1 MSAQLILYTQI
12 YNGTYTFT
20 GSPTIQYVADG
31 NFSNGL
37 TATTDTT
44 NSQPS
49 HYAVTNSVAI
59 SAWKGY
65 RSTGGAFASCS
76 TPSISASGLTLS
88 SNAGSASST
97 GVYQLISNLTVGQC
111 YEVKINITS
120 GNASG
125 VLGVGNAFANSWVV
139 SNVNYYNLG
148 STFTGLI
155 PSATTLTYTRT
166 AHYTEEVL
174 LLDYRAD
181 NGTSIVIDNIS
192 ITECPPATTPF
203 DFSDGQVICDLYE
216 EESIPLSLSIDDFKN
231 VAEKT
236 QSYSKDFHLPNT
248 KRNNKI
254 FGHIF
259 EVSRATDVFS
269 FNPYVKTRAIL
280 KEDSY
285 TLFEGFL
292 QLIDIIDKKGEISY
306 NVNLF
311 SEAVTL
317 KDVLEN
323 KSFAD
328 IDFTELQH
336 DYTITNVQ
344 NSWDDS
350 TGLDLDQNLTTIS
363 AAYEAALG
371 LGNTNVLKYP
381 FVNWRGDWSID
392 PSGNIGLIDL
402 EQVFRPFIQ
411 IRYLV
416 KRIIHEAGFE
426 FVSDFFE
433 TANFKK
439 LFMDFNWGQG
449 VGSSEVFESFLSNN
463 ENETIIYAS
472 TTALSSASATQI
484 EIGTPYSENPTG
496 IAGVYLSGNI
506 LTATNDNTSVALTYD
521 ITLSNIDTSS
531 RTFEIEWQFY
541 DDSLGTTTSI
551 DNASG
556 SIDEFEVSLF
566 NINATIADNVYNYL
580 GSINLT
586 MDTDDTLKCVF
597 KSNVT
602 NKIFQGND
610 SLVIFTDLGT
620 YFPRQVV
627 LSEFSYSLT
636 AIQSAASSLLHAIR
650 GEINQWEFLKGIFT
664 MFNLVV
670 LKEEHALRIEPYSD
684 IFLTNANTTQHNWTD
699 KVDISEIKLK
709 PLELKRMVKFAYEDD
724 GEDYSLNVYK
734 KATSGYLYGTL
745 NFDGSTAMPN
755 TPQVS
760 NLVGEEEIIAT
771 PFAPTLLRPASD
783 LFDAELT
790 IPQIYS
796 GNEDGTEFEDF
807 ENKPRILY
815 NLGVKTL
822 PSKTYFVP
830 AQNGAAAIN
839 AETEFLQFAHL
850 TEIPTTTTTVD
861 YNFGAC
867 QLLPPIGSAPVDNLF
882 QVYYSPYYDELYHPD
897 TRVMTLK
904 VNLSPADI
912 ENFKFYDTV
921 VIKSREYR
929 VNKIEYKP
937 NTLAKVEFILIP

>member
-1 MSAQLILYTQI
+1 MSAQLILYPQI

-76 TPSISASGLTLS
+76 APSISASGLTLS

-192 ITECPPATTPF
+192 ITECPPAITPF

-216 EESIPLSLSIDDFKN
+216 EESIPLSLSVDDFKN

-292 QLIDIIDKKGEISY
+292 QLIDIIDKEGEISY
-306 NVNLF
+306 NVNLY

-323 KSFAD
+323 KTFAD

-336 DYTITNVQ
+336 DYTITNIQ
-344 NSWDDS
+344 NSWVDT
-350 TGLDLDQNLTTIS
+350 TGLDLAQNLTTS
-363 AAYEAALG
+363 SVAYEAAIG

-392 PSGNIGLIDL
+392 ASGNIGLIDL
-402 EQVFRPFIQ
+402 EQVFRPWIQ
-411 IRYLV
+411 IRYLI

-449 VGSSEVFESFLSNN
+449 LGSSIASFNILTEWTASGAGL
-463 ENETIIYAS
+463 YAG
-472 TTALSSASATQI
+472 TTWTAL
-484 EIGTPYSENPTG
+484 ELGPVVSENPTG
-496 IAGVYLSGNI
+496 ISGVYLSG
-506 LTATNDNTSVALTYD
+506 ATTNPNSTGSTFTSIYANTTIQVNYQLIAYNGSGTNSHVWY
-521 ITLSNIDTSS
+521 
-531 RTFEIEWQFY
+531 EWQHKN
-541 DDSLGTTTSI
+541 SAGGLISSI
-551 DNASG
+551 DSVNGSVVNYTNNYFSG
-556 SIDEFEVSLF
+556 SFS
-566 NINATIADNVYNYL
+566 
-580 GSINLT
+580 LT
-586 MDTDDTLKCVF
+586 MGAGDTLTPVF
-597 KSNVT
+597 
-602 NKIFQGND
+602 
-610 SLVIFTDLGT
+610 
-620 YFPRQVV
+620 Y
-627 LSEFSYSLT
+627 T
-636 AIQSAASSLLHAIR
+636 AIPNTVVNWRHNSWVEYQFTALSSSVPLLLQSIR
-650 GEINQWEFLKGIFT
+650 GELNQWEFLKGIFT

-670 LKEEHALRIEPYSD
+670 LKEEHALRIEPYED
-684 IFLTNANTTQHNWTD
+684 IFITGTAVTPTQHNWTD
-699 KVDISEIKLK
+699 KVDISDVKLK
-709 PLELKRMVKFAYEDD
+709 PLDLTKKVKFAYEDD
-724 GEDYSLNVYK
+724 EGDYSLNVYK

-755 TPQVS
+755 QVS

-783 LFDAELT
+783 LFDQELT
-790 IPQIYS
+790 IPQIYA
-796 GNEDGTEFEDF
+796 GNDDGTEFEDF

-822 PSKTYFVP
+822 PTKTYFVP
-830 AQNGAAAIN
+830 AQNGAAAVN
-839 AETEFLQFAHL
+839 AEDEFLQFAHV
-850 TEIPTTTTTVD
+850 TDIPTNSTTSRD

-867 QLLPPIGSAPVDNLF
+867 QLIQPIGSAPIDNLF